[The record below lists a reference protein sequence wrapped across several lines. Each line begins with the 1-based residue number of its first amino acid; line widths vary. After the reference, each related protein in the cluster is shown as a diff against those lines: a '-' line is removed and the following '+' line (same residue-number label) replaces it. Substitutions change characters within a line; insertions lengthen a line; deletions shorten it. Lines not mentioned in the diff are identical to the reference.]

1 MMTKKAL
8 GDIVGRNLLKYRTE
22 HHLTQEEVAEKA
34 GISTSFYANL
44 ERGKKSMSIMVLR
57 NLADALN
64 VSTDSLLYGERSES
78 HVQNIVLL
86 LDGRPEPLLTAAEQL
101 LRTLTDG
108 PLGRF

>member
-1 MMTKKAL
+1 MMTKEVL
-8 GDIVGRNLLKYRTE
+8 EDIVGRNLLKYRIE

-44 ERGKKSMSIMVLR
+44 ERGKKSMSITVLR

-64 VSTDSLLYGERSES
+64 VSTDSLLYGERLDS
-78 HVQNIVLL
+78 HVRNIVLL
-86 LDGRPEPLLTAAEQL
+86 LDGRPEPLLTVAEQL
-101 LRTLTDG
+101 LRILTDG